1 MVIPFTSLTATKQ
14 HKRYSLISM
23 NTVHTDKLLT
33 TTGNSP
39 RSGGSNSPF
48 AGGAAASNSS
58 GSANEGTASSKSN
71 ANVATPSKAVGQT
84 VATRFTGSLHELT
97 EVLARTQ
104 TRFVRCVKTNGLLK
118 PQVFEKP
125 SVLRPLVLLRS
136 IHKLH
141 SVLVLAQLST
151 GRSSMQIA

>member
-1 MVIPFTSLTATKQ
+1 MTS
-14 HKRYSLISM
+14 
-23 NTVHTDKLLT
+23 
-33 TTGNSP
+33 
-39 RSGGSNSPF
+39 SPF
-48 AGGAAASNSS
+48 AGTSAANS
-58 GSANEGTASSKSN
+58 GSGSGASEGTASSKSN

-125 SVLRPLVLLRS
+125 SVLRQLKVRVTVLYYA
-136 IHKLH
+136 
-141 SVLVLAQLST
+141 VLTCCIV
-151 GRSSMQIA
+151 

>member
-1 MVIPFTSLTATKQ
+1 MTS
-14 HKRYSLISM
+14 
-23 NTVHTDKLLT
+23 
-33 TTGNSP
+33 
-39 RSGGSNSPF
+39 SPF
-48 AGGAAASNSS
+48 AGTTSS
-58 GSANEGTASSKSN
+58 GSGSASEGTASSKSN

-125 SVLRPLVLLRS
+125 SVLRQLKVVSCILSHSLCSAYLLNRVLTCFRSFFFRFVCIHCGGGTLRCHSDTYCTRS
-136 IHKLH
+136 IA
-141 SVLVLAQLST
+141 VLS
-151 GRSSMQIA
+151 

>member
-1 MVIPFTSLTATKQ
+1 MLPPCT
-14 HKRYSLISM
+14 LI
-23 NTVHTDKLLT
+23 

-39 RSGGSNSPF
+39 RSGGMTSSPF
-48 AGGAAASNSS
+48 AGTTSS
-58 GSANEGTASSKSN
+58 GSGSEGTANSKSN

-125 SVLRPLVLLRS
+125 SVLRQLKVRSFVLLQYELL
-136 IHKLH
+136 IYCT
-141 SVLVLAQLST
+141 V
-151 GRSSMQIA
+151 